1 MRAIECT
8 TLVKSFGDPP
18 VHALRGV
25 SFNVERGEFVAIT
38 GRSGSGKSTLLY
50 VVSGLDNPSSGEVMI
65 AGRNIHRIGGED
77 LHLFR
82 NSRMGFVFQFHYL
95 LPELTS
101 IENILMPARKFRKE
115 RERRARALSLI
126 EEFGVGHCA
135 HKYPSQMSGGEQQ
148 RVAVAR
154 ALVMEPDFIF
164 ADEPTGN
171 LDSINGE
178 RVLDIITDINKNHG
192 TTVLLVTHEPDFA
205 ARAGRQIHL
214 ADGKIA
220 SDRREKRRGQ

>member
-8 TLVKSFGDPP
+8 SLVKSFGEPP
-18 VHALRGV
+18 VHALREV
-25 SFNVERGEFVAIT
+25 SFHVERGEFLAIT

-50 VVSGLDNPSSGEVMI
+50 VLSGLDDPTSGEVMI
-65 AGRNIHRIGGED
+65 TGRNIHRMGGYD
-77 LHLFR
+77 LHFFR

-115 RERRARALSLI
+115 KERRARALSLI
-126 EEFGVGHCA
+126 EEFGVEHCV

-178 RVLDIITDINKNHG
+178 RVLNIFTDINRNHG

-214 ADGKIA
+214 ADGKIV
-220 SDRREKRRGQ
+220 SDKREKRRSR